1 MIGRLAATS
10 EFFIIPG
17 AAKLLATLATR
28 NERRG
33 NCLQQ
38 RHQGA
43 PVALEA
49 ARELELEQNHAH
61 DGGRAPR

>member
-10 EFFIIPG
+10 EFFVIPRLSSSSFRG
-17 AAKLLATLATR
+17 AAKLLAALGTR
-28 NERRG
+28 NDRRG
-33 NCLQQ
+33 NRSQQ

-49 ARELELEQNHAH
+49 AR
-61 DGGRAPR
+61 